1 MLNRI
6 AFAGIL
12 LAAAVA
18 APAQTTIPSYCGS
31 YPQAVGS
38 GQWQSSKVFYSNG
51 RLSYASDSAQ
61 NRIPDYSYAGYR
73 YGAASIPNVPEV
85 SRLSATSGDQTARIQ
100 QALDA
105 IAARTPDANG
115 LRGAL
120 VLNAGTYDIYGV
132 VRVNQS
138 GVVLR
143 GVGDGATGTVL
154 RAVGDTP
161 HQRSPIVLGSGSAW
175 SEVSPRTDITTA
187 FVQVGARSFTVASPA
202 GFAVGDGVVVHHPS
216 TQAWVDAV
224 DGGGTAPDPDW
235 SPGSMDIVYYRR
247 ITQISGNTVTL
258 DAPVYNHLDRS
269 LSPSY
274 LTRASWTHVTTSG
287 VEDLRIDIVTAGGTD
302 ENHAWNGVLVS
313 GAQDSWVRNITAL
326 HFGFA
331 GVSVTNGVRITVADS
346 AANDPVGVRT
356 GGRFY
361 SFAAGHKGQL
371 VLFSKC
377 SVAPDARHGL
387 VCSGGPDTSGV
398 VFYRCNVTGG
408 HDMEGGHMKWTSGVL
423 FDNIVENGA
432 GSLRLINRGDW
443 GTQHG
448 WGSVHSVAWAFNK
461 GMLIQKP
468 PTAQNYGISA
478 TGTFPTNWPK
488 PGPQGFVEQK
498 AGALVP
504 TSLYE
509 AQLCDRLESG
519 GPAPTPTPSPTP
531 TAAPRVTPTPSPTP
545 APSGEVVLFGS
556 CSYGGWSARFAPGNY
571 RISDIVARGGVNDA
585 ASSLRVPTGFTVT
598 LYANDNFSGASHV
611 VTGDDSCLTGEG
623 FNDVVSSLRVVQ
635 D

>member
-1 MLNRI
+1 
-6 AFAGIL
+6 
-12 LAAAVA
+12 
-18 APAQTTIPSYCGS
+18 
-31 YPQAVGS
+31 
-38 GQWQSSKVFYSNG
+38 
-51 RLSYASDSAQ
+51 
-61 NRIPDYSYAGYR
+61 
-73 YGAASIPNVPEV
+73 
-85 SRLSATSGDQTARIQ
+85 
-100 QALDA
+100 
-105 IAARTPDANG
+105 
-115 LRGAL
+115 
-120 VLNAGTYDIYGV
+120 
-132 VRVNQS
+132 
-138 GVVLR
+138 
-143 GVGDGATGTVL
+143 
-154 RAVGDTP
+154 
-161 HQRSPIVLGSGSAW
+161 
-175 SEVSPRTDITTA
+175 
-187 FVQVGARSFTVASPA
+187 
-202 GFAVGDGVVVHHPS
+202 
-216 TQAWVDAV
+216 
-224 DGGGTAPDPDW
+224 
-235 SPGSMDIVYYRR
+235 
-247 ITQISGNTVTL
+247 VTL
-258 DAPVYNHLDRS
+258 DAPVYNHLNRS
-269 LSPSY
+269 LSQSY
-274 LTRASWTHVTTSG
+274 LTKASWTHVTSSG
-287 VEDLRIDIVTAGGTD
+287 VEDLRVDIVTAGGTD

-346 AANDPVGVRT
+346 AANNPVGVRT

-361 SFAAGHKGQL
+361 NFAAGHKGQL
-371 VLFSKC
+371 VLFTKC

-398 VFYRCNVTGG
+398 VFHRCNVTGG

-509 AQLCDRLESG
+509 AQLCDRLENG
-519 GPAPTPTPSPTP
+519 GATPTPSPTP
-531 TAAPRVTPTPSPTP
+531 GPRATPTPTPTP
-545 APSGEVVLFGS
+545 APSGGVVLFGS
-556 CSYGGWSARFAPGNY
+556 CSYGGWSASFPPGSY
-571 RISDIVARGGVNDA
+571 RISDIVARGGANDA
-585 ASSLRVPTGFTVT
+585 TSSLRVPSGFTVT

-611 VTGDDSCLTGEG
+611 VTGDDSCLTGDG
-623 FNDVVSSLRVVQ
+623 FNDVASSLRVVQ
-635 D
+635 N